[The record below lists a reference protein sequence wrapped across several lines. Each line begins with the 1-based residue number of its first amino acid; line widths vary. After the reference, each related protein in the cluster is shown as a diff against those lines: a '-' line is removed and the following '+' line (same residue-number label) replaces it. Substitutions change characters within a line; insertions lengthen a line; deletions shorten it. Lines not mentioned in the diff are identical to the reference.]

1 MPKLVP
7 LSRKELIRKLRTLGF
22 DGPFIATRHQYMS
35 SGTTKIF
42 IPNPHKS
49 DIGAPL
55 LRRIIKQI
63 SISRD
68 EFINL

>member
-1 MPKLVP
+1 MHRLTP
-7 LSRKELIRKLRTLGF
+7 LSRKELIRKLKELGF
-22 DGPFIATRHQYMS
+22 DGPFIATRHQYMCL
-35 SGTTKIF
+35 GTQKIF

-63 SISRD
+63 GLSRD
-68 EFINL
+68 KFINL